1 MDLMESDNVYSTNK
15 VFYTKNTLFFFCK
28 LKIFIE
34 NNTKY
39 II

>member
-1 MDLMESDNVYSTNK
+1 MDLIESDNVYSKNK
-15 VFYTKNTLFFFCK
+15 VFYTKNTLFFCK